1 MSAHSHGH
9 FVMLGL
15 EVEGRPLLRAFSFAN
30 ANYDD
35 HLEFYS
41 IKVPN
46 GPLTSRLQHIRPGDP
61 ILVGSKPTGT
71 LILDH
76 LLPGKRLYL
85 LGSGTGLAPFM
96 SLVRDPE
103 AYERFETVV
112 LAHGVR
118 HVSDLGYRGYI
129 EDELPNHELV
139 GEEVKQKLRYYP
151 TVTREAFRN
160 QGRLTDLLASD
171 KLPADLGLPA
181 LDPAHDR
188 VMICGS
194 PGDAG
199 RYRRVA
205 RSPRL
210 RGGEQRRR
218 RALRDRA
225 RVRSEIALVV
235 LLVDE
240 ADVDLQ
246 RAAQDLRV
254 APAQRDRFVHARQ
267 LHDRRSRRSAPSIRR
282 TGRR

>member
-1 MSAHSHGH
+1 MSTVSQERVLSVHHWNDSLFSFKTTRNGGLRFRNGH

-76 LLPGKRLYL
+76 LRPGKRLYL

-139 GEEVKQKLRYYP
+139 GEDVKQKLRYYP

-160 QGRLTDLLASD
+160 QGRLTDLLDSG

-194 PGDAG
+194 PAMLADTVALLEARGFEEGSSDGAG
-199 RYRRVA
+199 HYVI
-205 RSPRL
+205 
-210 RGGEQRRR
+210 E
-218 RALRDRA
+218 RA
-225 RVRSEIALVV
+225 
-235 LLVDE
+235 
-240 ADVDLQ
+240 
-246 RAAQDLRV
+246 
-254 APAQRDRFVHARQ
+254 FVQ
-267 LHDRRSRRSAPSIRR
+267 K
-282 TGRR
+282 